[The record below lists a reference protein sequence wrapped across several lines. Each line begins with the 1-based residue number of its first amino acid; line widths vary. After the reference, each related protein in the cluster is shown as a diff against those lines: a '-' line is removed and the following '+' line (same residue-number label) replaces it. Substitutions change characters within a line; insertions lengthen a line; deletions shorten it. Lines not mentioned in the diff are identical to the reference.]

1 MKSESTPRG
10 LRKHIALLGRTNA
23 GKSTLFNLIM
33 GQEAAIVSDKAGTT
47 TDPVMKNM
55 ELIPFGPVTLID
67 TGGLEDTTELGK
79 QRAEK
84 TREFARRADIGII
97 LTDAVQYD
105 ENNDSKDLFSF
116 FSGEKIYVFSKCDLV
131 DEAVL
136 ADIKKKYPDS
146 VFVSKDN
153 PDAIDNLKKAI
164 IDKLNALKEVDEDT
178 LIGNL
183 LPYGSTVVM
192 VIPID
197 SEAPKGRLIL
207 PQVQLIRD
215 CLDHGIKAYV
225 TRETELAEALTELKK
240 IDLVVT
246 DSQIFA
252 LVSKI
257 VPADIPLTSF
267 SMILANQKG
276 NFEQFLNGT
285 KHIENLRDG
294 DKILMLEACTHNHT
308 HEDIGRVKI
317 PALLNK
323 RTSKNLEYIYYGG
336 YNMPGGAEDL
346 EQYSMA
352 ILCGGCMINKAEVTA
367 RLRLLEDN
375 NIPAV
380 NYGVILAYLT
390 GILDR
395 VKTIFEK

>member
-1 MKSESTPRG
+1 MKSESMPRG
-10 LRKHIALLGRTNA
+10 LRKHIALFGRTNA

-84 TREFARRADIGII
+84 TREFARRADLGII
-97 LTDAVQYD
+97 LTEATQYN
-105 ENNDSKDLFSF
+105 ENNDGKDLFSF

-131 DEAVL
+131 DETVL
-136 ADIKKKYPDS
+136 VDIKKKYPDS

-153 PDAIDNLKKAI
+153 PAAIDNLKKAI
-164 IDKLNALKEVDEDT
+164 IDKLNALKEADEDT

-192 VIPID
+192 VIAVD
-197 SEAPKGRLIL
+197 SEAPKGRIIL

-225 TRETELAEALTELKK
+225 TRETELEEALTELEK

-246 DSQIFA
+246 DSQVFA
-252 LVSKI
+252 VVSKI
-257 VPADIPLTSF
+257 VPDDIPLTSF
-267 SMILANQKG
+267 SMLLASQKG
-276 NFEQFLNGT
+276 NFAQFLNGT
-285 KHIENLRDG
+285 RHIENLQDG

-323 RTSKNLEYIYYGG
+323 RTGKKLEYVYYGG

-346 EQYSMA
+346 TQYSMA

-367 RLRLLEDN
+367 RLRLLEEN

-380 NYGVILAYLT
+380 NYGIILAYLN

-395 VKTIFEK
+395 VKTIFER